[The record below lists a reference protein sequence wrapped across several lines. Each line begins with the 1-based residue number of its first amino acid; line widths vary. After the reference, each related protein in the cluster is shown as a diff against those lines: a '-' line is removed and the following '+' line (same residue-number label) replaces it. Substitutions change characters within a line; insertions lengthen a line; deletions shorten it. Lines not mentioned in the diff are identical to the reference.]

1 MRKLSLLIIVFF
13 CLVSCEKNG
22 LVPDNEIPNWLKE
35 RIAQDEA
42 KINSDPMS
50 GLDIGAWVR
59 YKFEGEFYFE
69 YKNALSSAGLHL
81 YSETG
86 DQVIASELWWWK
98 YRYNKCCK
106 KYVWKGPSYIDY
118 DED

>member
-98 YRYNKCCK
+98 YRNNKCCK